1 MAAYLIRR
9 TTEDT
14 ETTQIVTAKSVSDAV
29 TQLDL
34 SDGEEV
40 EVFTLRSADPKKY
53 RLRTE
58 QVTRL
63 EAL

>member
-1 MAAYLIRR
+1 MASYLIRR
-9 TTEDT
+9 TIEDT
-14 ETTQIVTAKSVSDAV
+14 ESTQIVTAKSVADAV
-29 TQLDL
+29 TQLKL

-40 EVFTLRSADPKKY
+40 EVFTLRSADPKRY

-58 QVTRL
+58 TVTRL